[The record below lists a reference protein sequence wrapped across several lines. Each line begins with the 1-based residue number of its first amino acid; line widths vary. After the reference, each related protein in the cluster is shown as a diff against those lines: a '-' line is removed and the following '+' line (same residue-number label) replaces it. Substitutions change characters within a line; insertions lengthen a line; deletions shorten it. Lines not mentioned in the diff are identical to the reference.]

1 MVKIPKCD
9 LNGILVINKPKGP
22 TSTHCLNKVSR
33 ALNAK
38 KSGHAGTLDPMAS
51 GVLLLLLGQATK
63 LSSHLMGK
71 KIYSGVLQLG
81 LTTDTWDA
89 EGETITVS
97 PVDNITTID
106 IKQAV
111 EEWITLQKQ
120 EVPAYSAAKHE
131 GQPLYSLSRKG
142 LPTPVKIKDIQI
154 FKAELL
160 EISLP
165 YVKFRVECSSG
176 TYIRSLAHSLGMRL
190 GCGATLTE
198 LTREYSHPFALSE
211 ALPAEEAVANPRHA
225 LLRIVPI
232 AYALPDWP
240 KATLATNEESALR
253 NGRLIACHLANAGK
267 AQIAQGQ
274 CFLLQNEAQEPLALA
289 EVVLEQQQFAFKVI
303 RGLWA

>member
-1 MVKIPKCD
+1 MHKMPKSD

-22 TSTHCLNKVSR
+22 TSTQCLNKVAR

-63 LSSHLMGK
+63 LSNHLMGK

-81 LTTDTWDA
+81 RTTDTWDA
-89 EGETITVS
+89 EGETISVS

-111 EEWITLQKQ
+111 EEWITLQEQ
-120 EVPAYSAAKHE
+120 EVPAYSAAKHQ

-142 LPTPVKIKDIQI
+142 LPTPVKIKSIQI
-154 FKAELL
+154 FKAETL
-160 EISLP
+160 EINLP
-165 YVKFRVECSSG
+165 YVKFRVKCSSG

-211 ALPAEEAVANPRHA
+211 ALPAEEAVVNPEET
-225 LLRIVPI
+225 LKRIVPI
-232 AYALPDWP
+232 AHALPDWP
-240 KATLATNEESALR
+240 TAMLAEAEESALR
-253 NGRLIACHLANAGK
+253 NGRLIDCHLTKTDADEL
-267 AQIAQGQ
+267 AQGR
-274 CFLLQNEAQEPLALA
+274 CFLLKSEAGEPLALA
-289 EVVLEQQQFAFKVI
+289 EVVPEEQQLFFKVI

>member
-1 MVKIPKCD
+1 MVKMPKRD
-9 LNGILVINKPKGP
+9 LDGILVINKPKGP
-22 TSTHCLNKVSR
+22 TSTQCLNKVAR
-33 ALNAK
+33 ALNVK

-71 KIYSGVLQLG
+71 KIYSGVAQLG
-81 LTTDTWDA
+81 VTTDTWDA
-89 EGETITVS
+89 EGETIAVS

-111 EEWITLQKQ
+111 EEWITLKEQ

-142 LPTPVKIKDIQI
+142 LPTPVKIKSIQI
-154 FKAELL
+154 FKAEVL
-160 EISLP
+160 EINLP

-176 TYIRSLAHSLGMRL
+176 TYIRSLAHSLGIRL

-211 ALPAEEAVANPRHA
+211 ALPATEAVAHPEQA
-225 LLRIVPI
+225 LERLVPV
-232 AYALPDWP
+232 AQALPDWP
-240 KATLATNEESALR
+240 KTILTGEEEKALR
-253 NGRLIACHLANAGK
+253 NGCLIACALTKTGSAP
-267 AQIAQGQ
+267 IAEGQ
-274 CFLLQNEAQEPLALA
+274 LFLLQSQAQAPLALA
-289 EVVLEQQQFAFKVI
+289 EVVLDQQQLAFKVI